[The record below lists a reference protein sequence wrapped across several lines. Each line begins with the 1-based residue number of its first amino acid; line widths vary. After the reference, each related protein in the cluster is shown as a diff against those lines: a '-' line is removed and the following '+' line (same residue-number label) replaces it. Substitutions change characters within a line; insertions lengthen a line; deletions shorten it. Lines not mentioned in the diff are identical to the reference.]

1 MKSNS
6 LDDVVSMCPSDN
18 LSYSVLDWGLSQR
31 FSVFGGLGFENCDK
45 LTLIVCAFRS
55 RSNQEFD

>member
-1 MKSNS
+1 MNSNS

-45 LTLIVCAFRS
+45 LTLIVCGI
-55 RSNQEFD
+55 QVKE